1 MPAELRR
8 EIGPVPNGKPAYI
21 AAIMNSMALLAM
33 AGIVELLLLMMF
45 LGVGLVVVGAVVFVA
60 IRATSSSNQ
69 LRRRVEELE
78 RQIRDLRKPPQG

>member
-1 MPAELRR
+1 
-8 EIGPVPNGKPAYI
+8 
-21 AAIMNSMALLAM
+21 MNSMALLAM

>member
-1 MPAELRR
+1 MQTELQRG
-8 EIGPVPNGKPAYI
+8 IGAVPNGKPAYV
-21 AAIMNSMALLAM
+21 AGIMNSMALLGM
-33 AGIVELLLLMMF
+33 AGLAELLLLMMF